1 MQNRIKK
8 LKQYIQ
14 NLNDEGVRS
23 TYLYQYVAESLRD
36 TIGESTQIRRA
47 KAFAN
52 VLEKTEQIV
61 LPYELITGSML
72 GMCPIYKKKP
82 TQEEQNQL
90 AEKTIKEYLE
100 KKQNGK
106 NFSETIRFKEG
117 HVRSFED
124 DATSKKSR
132 WSLMSRVNHDASIE
146 YKDLQNQIA
155 RMKEKYSENNHI
167 EEYEIGRELERV
179 FKIPYPK
186 EEKEMYNELPWFLGN
201 HLNLNYAKVLKK
213 GLRKIQIEIQEYEKN
228 TDSLDKK
235 EFYESANIVVK
246 TVIEFIKRYADKL
259 KECSENKG
267 ISEDR
272 KQELLKMAVICNK
285 IAEKPAES
293 FHEALQLTW
302 MLHIIANIQGGSA
315 LSFGRIDQYLNPYY
329 VKDYENGEIT
339 YDDAKTLLSCLWLK
353 INEPKMRTVQSM
365 TIGGITPDGKDGANE
380 VTRLC
385 LETAKETGMPYPNLG
400 LRINRINPDWLYEA
414 AVETIKSGCGQPMLL
429 NDDIWIANTVKLG
442 YEKELAN
449 DYYNMG
455 CVEIMI
461 PGKQPNW
468 GIAGHIAFPAV
479 LENAMK
485 KWSEHK
491 SLIHTFDEFMK
502 VYFAEMD
509 CMIDQ
514 NYKTA
519 LEKQKNMKG
528 KSFDPYSSV
537 LIDGCL
543 ENGKDMFQG
552 GSECP
557 THWCFYAYGIGTAA
571 DSLCAVKKFVFEEK
585 KLTLSQMNDL
595 LNHNFEGHEE
605 LRFMLKQKTPAYGNG
620 IKEVDEI
627 ADAILTHCSKAVW
640 ELNKNSNSDKF
651 VSTYFGYFLHI
662 YQGEVANASPNG
674 RLKGE
679 AFSDSMGPSQGKDIK
694 GPTRLL
700 NSVIYL
706 NDDYV
711 TGGYALSFKM
721 SPAILN
727 DEKGKQATI
736 ALLKTYM
743 ENGGPQ
749 IQVYTTNLEDMRDAQ
764 IHPEKHR
771 DLIVRVGGYCE
782 FFVNLDKVLQN
793 EIIQRTMYEIA

>member
-1 MQNRIKK
+1 MENRIQELKK
-8 LKQYIQ
+8 YIQ
-14 NLNDEGVRS
+14 SLNDAGVRM
-23 TYLYQYVAESLRD
+23 TYLYQYVAESLRT
-36 TIGESTQIRRA
+36 TIGEPIQIRRA
-47 KAFAN
+47 KAFAH
-52 VLEKTEQIV
+52 VLDKTEQMV
-61 LPYELITGSML
+61 LPYELIAGSML
-72 GMCPIYKKKP
+72 GMCPVYSNKP
-82 TQEEQNQL
+82 TQEEQNKL
-90 AEKTIKEYLE
+90 AEKVIKNYLE
-100 KKQNGK
+100 KKKNDK
-106 NFSETIRFKEG
+106 NFNEAIQFKKG

-132 WSLMSRVNHDASIE
+132 WSLMSRVHHDASIE
-146 YKDLQNQIA
+146 YAELQNQIA
-155 RMKEKYSENNHI
+155 RIQELYKENKEI
-167 EEYEIGRELERV
+167 EDYEIGRELERA
-179 FKIPYPK
+179 FKIPYSK
-186 EEKEMYNELPWFLGN
+186 EDKAMYNDLPWFLGN
-201 HLNLNYAKVLKK
+201 HLNLDYAKVLKK
-213 GLRKIQIEIQEYEKN
+213 GWKKIQMEIQEYNQN
-228 TDSLDKK
+228 TESLEKK
-235 EFYESANIVVK
+235 EFYQSAEIVVK
-246 TVIEFIKRYADKL
+246 AAIRFIKRYADRL
-259 KECSENKG
+259 EECCQNDNVSE
-267 ISEDR
+267 ER
-272 KQELLKMAVICNK
+272 REELQEMAVICRK
-285 IAEKPAES
+285 IAEEPAET
-293 FHEALQLTW
+293 FREALQLTW

-315 LSFGRIDQYLNPYY
+315 LSFGRMDQYLNPYY
-329 VKDYENGEIT
+329 VKDSQNGEIT
-339 YDDAKTLLSCLWLK
+339 YDEAKTLLSCLWLK

-400 LRINRINPDWLYEA
+400 LRINKINPDWLYEA

-429 NDDIWIANTVKLG
+429 NDDVWIANTMKLG
-442 YEKELAN
+442 YEKQLAN

-479 LENAMK
+479 LENVMS

-491 SLIHTFDEFMK
+491 TPMGTFDEFMK
-502 VYFAEMD
+502 AYFAEMD
-509 CMIDQ
+509 CMIDK
-514 NYKTA
+514 NYQTA
-519 LEKQKNMKG
+519 LDKQKNMKG
-528 KSFDPYSSV
+528 KSYDPYSSV

-571 DSLCAVKKFVFEEK
+571 DSLCAVKKFVFEDK
-585 KLTLSQMNDL
+585 RITLSQMNDL
-595 LNHNFEGHEE
+595 LEHNFEGHEE
-605 LRFMLKQKTPAYGNG
+605 LRTMLEQKTPAYGNG
-620 IKEVDEI
+620 IKEVDAI
-627 ADAILTHCSKAVW
+627 ADDVLAHCSKTVW
-640 ELNKNSNSDKF
+640 ELNKDSGNDKF

-662 YQGEVANASPNG
+662 YQGEIAKASPNG

-711 TGGYALSFKM
+711 TGGYALSFKV

-727 DEKGKQATI
+727 DGKGQQAVI
-736 ALLKTYM
+736 DLLKTYI

-749 IQVYTTNLEDMRDAQ
+749 IQVYTTNLEDMKDAQ

-793 EIIQRTMYEIA
+793 EIIQRTMYEMA